1 MDTDTLIKALAEDL
15 TVRWSLG
22 RDFGFATVGGALAA
36 GILFFLSLGFRP
48 DVTHAMQTIRFPFK
62 LVVTLTLAIT
72 ATGLTLRM
80 ARPGAPLEPW
90 QWALAAAPLLLG
102 LGLLAELLA
111 MPEATWGTRL
121 VGSNARI
128 CLVAIPLLAIAP
140 LACLLAALRYGAPTR
155 PGFAGAVAGLAASG
169 IAATLYALH
178 CPDDSPLFVATWYTI
193 ATAPVVFAG
202 STAGARFLKW

>member
-1 MDTDTLIKALAEDL
+1 M
-15 TVRWSLG
+15 
-22 RDFGFATVGGALAA
+22 
-36 GILFFLSLGFRP
+36 
-48 DVTHAMQTIRFPFK
+48 
-62 LVVTLTLAIT
+62 
-72 ATGLTLRM
+72 
-80 ARPGAPLEPW
+80 
-90 QWALAAAPLLLG
+90 
-102 LGLLAELLA
+102 GLLAELLA

-128 CLVAIPLLAIAP
+128 CLLAIPLLAIAP

-193 ATAPVVFAG
+193 ATAPVVLAG
-202 STAGARFLKW
+202 YTAGARLLKL